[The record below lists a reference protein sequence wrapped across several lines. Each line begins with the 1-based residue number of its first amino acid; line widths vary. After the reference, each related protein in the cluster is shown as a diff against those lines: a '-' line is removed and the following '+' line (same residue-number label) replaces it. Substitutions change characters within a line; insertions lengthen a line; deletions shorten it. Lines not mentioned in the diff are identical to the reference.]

1 MFGSLEEKRGEEMTL
16 VRRERMRENY

>member
-1 MFGSLEEKRGEEMTL
+1 MFESLEEKRGEEMTL